1 MCGIVSDRHGFRYHK
16 GMVVSE
22 ALVLLDKRQIGICVL
37 YRRDPYPNPPAG
49 RLQTPIH
56 ARLALHQAEV
66 DHASAQAGRVW
77 MAALQ

>member
-1 MCGIVSDRHGFRYHK
+1 MITKALTCPSFPASAFTNLPVS
-16 GMVVSE
+16 
-22 ALVLLDKRQIGICVL
+22 
-37 YRRDPYPNPPAG
+37 RRDNPPAG

-77 MAALQ
+77 VAALQ